1 MKMKNYKNLKEVL
14 ETLPLGKKIMSDK
27 VFRTLIFTAGS
38 MSWNLIYG
46 ILNGVLGIVYSSLWF
61 AVMGLYYL
69 ILGYMRFSIV
79 ALQTKTHSEKKLR
92 KTMYKNGIL
101 LIILAFVLSGT
112 VALCFILS
120 VRKGYNK
127 IIMITIATYTFYNV
141 VSSIRNI
148 VIAHKEKSSI
158 LIALRNISL
167 AGATAS
173 ILSLQRSMTATFGS
187 GETDFANIME
197 GATGLAA
204 FVIVFSLGILM
215 IIRQIKSSKNNHNN
229 F

>member
-1 MKMKNYKNLKEVL
+1 MKMKNYKNLKESL
-14 ETLPLGKKIMSDK
+14 ETLPLGKKILSDK
-27 VFRTLIFTAGS
+27 VFRTLIFTVGS

-46 ILNGVLGIVYSSLWF
+46 IFNVVLGIVYSSLWF
-61 AVMGLYYL
+61 DVMGFYYL

-79 ALQTKTHSEKKLR
+79 SLQTKTHNEKKLR

-148 VIAHKEKSSI
+148 FIAHKEKSSI

-173 ILSLQRSMTATFGS
+173 VLSLQRSMTATFGR
-187 GETDFANIME
+187 GETNFANVME
-197 GATGLAA
+197 VATGLGA
-204 FVIVFSLGILM
+204 FVIVLSLGILM
-215 IIRQIKSSKNNHNN
+215 IIKQIKSSKNNHNN